1 LFALG
6 LFGRSKRFGAATDE
20 QLLAIPEKRLRFG
33 RAPPMSLL
41 ICQGLGG
48 ELCGFVT
55 PWPSR
60 VNSFRLAMTG

>member
-1 LFALG
+1 LFTLG

-48 ELCGFVT
+48 ELCG
-55 PWPSR
+55 S
-60 VNSFRLAMTG
+60 